1 MLVKTRAVSKGA
13 RIANCAKLYAIV
25 LNHYMAGMVWVNGW
39 LRDAKVKT
47 MN

>member
-1 MLVKTRAVSKGA
+1 MEVETRTVSKGA
-13 RIANCAKLYAIV
+13 RIANGVKLCAIV
-25 LNHYMAGMVWVNGW
+25 LNHYMTGMVWVNAW